1 MLPFIGRNITKNL
14 KVELGLLLGTGKDA
28 MAWQLKVDGYD
39 KDTLYIYSI
48 SCDFQNFQNYDL
60 NHSRTD
66 YQGLPYSWKT
76 H

>member
-28 MAWQLKVDGYD
+28 MAWQSKVDGYD
-39 KDTLYIYSI
+39 KDALYIVYPVI
-48 SCDFQNFQNYDL
+48 FRTFQNCDL
-60 NHSRTD
+60 NHSRTV